1 MVLKEETLLKEEVV
15 LKKQPDKNKGTGE
28 EQTQS
33 PPLKQPRRVAA
44 ALPAGPSRL
53 DSVERNLAA
62 A

>member
-15 LKKQPDKNKGTGE
+15 LKKKPDKNKGTGE

-33 PPLKQPRRVAA
+33 PPLEQPHRVAV

-53 DSVERNLAA
+53 DSVEGNLAA